1 MGTKNWRKT
10 MKYLITLLVLAVSLV
25 AEKAPN
31 FILIYAD
38 DLGYTQTSVA
48 MMKERPETA
57 HALHQT
63 PKLDQL
69 AAKGMRFSNAYAPS
83 PVCTSSRASIQHGKT
98 TARVGCISLHDV
110 VAAKK
115 EVDLGANLSLA
126 EMFKEADEGYVTAIF
141 GKGCSPMG
149 WFKDHGYM
157 VTDFIHQNP
166 NGNGHG
172 DWWEPADKTPI
183 PLDDPKR
190 LFSLAKTSTD
200 FLKARA
206 EDEKPFY
213 LMISH
218 YALHV
223 RNMSLKSTRAK
234 YLNIVAER
242 NGIVGGIPDIS
253 RFDDNAI
260 DMPKNLRAHWE
271 KANYAAMVEDMD
283 TSVGIVID
291 ELEALGLADNTYV
304 IFTSDN
310 GGGSSNAPLQG
321 GKAKMWEGG
330 LRVPMIATGPGIP
343 ADTQCDTPVAQWDYL
358 TTFHDLAGS
367 AAPLPED
374 LDGVSLRPVLEQ
386 GNAGQLDERDTGFV
400 FHFPAFYTVPIT
412 AYRDGDYKLMRQLN
426 TGEIK
431 LFNLVEDMGETRDL
445 SVAMPEKTTDMVRK
459 LDAYLEKVGAWTMEE
474 VYNARIEELKTW
486 IERGQQEVS
495 RIKQDLET
503 AGLSSDKRQR
513 LNTELKSKQST
524 LKRHSDNLAKQPS
537 IIASDRW
544 M

>member
-1 MGTKNWRKT
+1 
-10 MKYLITLLVLAVSLV
+10 MKRLLSILTLTLSGVALC

-38 DLGYTQTSVA
+38 DLGYTQTSVP
-48 MMKERPETA
+48 MMKERPDTA

-63 PKLDQL
+63 PNLEKL
-69 AAKGMRFSNAYAPS
+69 AASGMRFSNAYAPS

-98 TARVGCISLHDV
+98 TARVGCVSLHDV
-110 VAAKK
+110 VAAKRG
-115 EVDLGANLSLA
+115 VDLGANLSLA
-126 EMFKEADEGYVTAIF
+126 EMFLESDQDYVTAIF

-190 LFSLAKTSTD
+190 LFSLAKSTTD
-200 FLKARA
+200 FLKERA
-206 EDEKPFY
+206 DDEKPFY

-234 YLNIVAER
+234 YLQIIAEQH
-242 NGIVGGIPDIS
+242 GIEGGIPDIS
-253 RFDDNAI
+253 RFDDNAA

-271 KANYAAMVEDMD
+271 RANYAAMMEDLD
-283 TSVGIVID
+283 TSTGIVLD
-291 ELEALGLADNTYV
+291 ELEALGLADNTY
-304 IFTSDN
+304 IFFTSDN
-310 GGGSSNAPLQG
+310 GGGASNAPLTG

-330 LRVPMIATGPGIP
+330 IRVPMIVSGPGIP

-358 TTFHDLAGS
+358 STFHDLSGS
-367 AAPLPED
+367 KASLPDD
-374 LDGVSLRPVLEQ
+374 LDSVSLRPVLEK
-386 GNAGQLDERDTGFV
+386 GNAGQLAERDTGLV
-400 FHFPAFYTVPIT
+400 FHFPAHYTVPIT

-431 LFNLVEDMGETRDL
+431 LFNVVDDMGETQDL
-445 SVAMPEKTTDMVRK
+445 AQSMPEKVAEMTRK
-459 LDAYLEKVGAWTMEE
+459 LDAYLEKIDAWTMEE
-474 VYNARIEELKTW
+474 VYATRTEELEMWVTRGEKEIAT
-486 IERGQQEVS
+486 IEAQLGEANLSNSAQQ
-495 RIKQDLET
+495 KLE
-503 AGLSSDKRQR
+503 
-513 LNTELKSKQST
+513 
-524 LKRHSDNLAKQPS
+524 
-537 IIASDRW
+537 
-544 M
+544 

>member
-1 MGTKNWRKT
+1 
-10 MKYLITLLVLAVSLV
+10 MKALLSILTLTLTLSCAALH
-25 AEKAPN
+25 ADKAPN

-38 DLGYTQTSVA
+38 DLGYTQTSVP
-48 MMKERPETA
+48 MMMERSETG

-63 PKLDQL
+63 PNLEKL
-69 AAKGMRFSNAYAPS
+69 AAQGMRFSNAYAPS

-110 VAAKK
+110 VAEKK
-115 EVDLGANLSLA
+115 KVDLGANLSLA
-126 EMFKEADEGYVTAIF
+126 EMFNEANEDYVTAIF

-149 WFKDHGYM
+149 WFKDHGYDE
-157 VTDFIHQNP
+157 TDFIHQNP

-172 DWWEPADKTPI
+172 DWWEPADRTPI

-190 LFSLAKTSTD
+190 MFSLAKTSTD

-206 EDEKPFY
+206 ADEKPFY

-234 YLNIVAER
+234 YLDIVAKE
-242 NGIVGGIPDIS
+242 NGIEGGIPDIS
-253 RFDDNAI
+253 RFDDNAA
-260 DMPKNLRAHWE
+260 DMPQNLRSHWE
-271 KANYAAMVEDMD
+271 RANYAAMMEDLD
-283 TSVGIVID
+283 TSTGIVLD
-291 ELEALGLADNTYV
+291 ELEALGLADNTY
-304 IFTSDN
+304 IFFTSDN
-310 GGGSSNAPLQG
+310 GGGASNAPLTG

-330 LRVPMIATGPGIP
+330 LRVPMIVSGPGIP
-343 ADTQCDTPVAQWDYL
+343 ANSQCDTPVAQWDYL

-367 AAPLPED
+367 KAALPED

-386 GNAGQLDERDTGFV
+386 GNVGQLDERDTGFV

-412 AYRDGDYKLMRQLN
+412 AYREGDYKLMRQLN

-431 LFNLVEDMGETRDL
+431 LFNVVDDMGETKDL
-445 SVAMPEKTTDMVRK
+445 SQAMPEKTADMIRK

-474 VYNARIEELKTW
+474 VYATRVEELETLV
-486 IERGQQEVS
+486 ERGQIEIAKINQQLEAS
-495 RIKQDLET
+495 NLSPAERKQLQ
-503 AGLSSDKRQR
+503 AQ
-513 LNTELKSKQST
+513 LKSKQANFE
-524 LKRHSDNLAKQPS
+524 RHSTTLEKQAS
-537 IIASDRW
+537 IQSSGRW

>member
-1 MGTKNWRKT
+1 
-10 MKYLITLLVLAVSLV
+10 MKLLSTSLLLAISL
-25 AEKAPN
+25 AATSLTAAKAPN

-63 PKLDQL
+63 PNLDQL
-69 AAKGMRFSNAYAPS
+69 AANGMRFSNAYAPS

-115 EVDLGANLSLA
+115 KVDLSANLSLA
-126 EMFKEADEGYVTAIF
+126 EMFKEANEDYVTAIF

-149 WFKDHGYM
+149 WFKDHGYDE
-157 VTDFIHQNP
+157 TDFIHKHP

-234 YLNIVAER
+234 YLEIVAER
-242 NGIVGGIPDIS
+242 NGISNSIPDIS

-283 TSVGIVID
+283 TSIGIVLD

-321 GKAKMWEGG
+321 GKAKMWEAG

-343 ADTQCDTPVAQWDYL
+343 ADTQCDIPVAQWDYL
-358 TTFHDLAGS
+358 ATFHDLAGS

-386 GNAGQLDERDTGFV
+386 GNAGQIDERDTGFV

-412 AYRDGDYKLMRQLN
+412 AYRDGDYKLMRHLN

-431 LFNLVEDMGETRDL
+431 LFNLVEDMSETKDL
-445 SVAMPEKTTDMVRK
+445 SVAMPEKTADMVRK

-495 RIKQDLET
+495 RIQQELEA
-503 AGLSSDKRQR
+503 AGLSPEKRQR
-513 LNTELKSKQST
+513 LTAQLKSKQAT
-524 LKRHSDNLAKQPS
+524 LTRHSENLAKQPS
-537 IIASDRW
+537 IMASERW

>member
-1 MGTKNWRKT
+1 
-10 MKYLITLLVLAVSLV
+10 MKLLSTSLLLAISLT
-25 AEKAPN
+25 ATSLTAAKAPN

-63 PKLDQL
+63 PNLDQL
-69 AAKGMRFSNAYAPS
+69 AANGMRFSNAYAPS

-115 EVDLGANLSLA
+115 RVDLGANLSLA
-126 EMFKEADEGYVTAIF
+126 EMFKEADEDYVTAIF

-149 WFKDHGYM
+149 WFKDHGYDE
-157 VTDFIHQNP
+157 TDFIHKHP

-234 YLNIVAER
+234 YLEIVAER
-242 NGIVGGIPDIS
+242 NGIAGGIPDIS

-283 TSVGIVID
+283 TSIGIVLD
-291 ELEALGLADNTYV
+291 ELEALDLADDTYV

-367 AAPLPED
+367 ATPLPED

-431 LFNLVEDMGETRDL
+431 LFNLVDDMGETKDL
-445 SVAMPEKTTDMVRK
+445 SQAMPEKTADMVRK
-459 LDAYLEKVGAWTMEE
+459 LDAYLERVGAWTMEE
-474 VYNARIEELKTW
+474 VYKTRMEELEMW
-486 IERGQQEVS
+486 VDRGQQEVS
-495 RIKQDLET
+495 RIQQDLET
-503 AGLSSDKRQR
+503 AGLSPEKRQQFSA
-513 LNTELKSKQST
+513 ELKSKQAT
-524 LKRHSDNLAKQPS
+524 LKRHSDALAKQPS
-537 IIASDRW
+537 IMASERW